1 MSETFELINSKKK
14 KKKQS
19 LKSKGQQESLIP
31 LILTLKPTDLTVIWY
46 RERTETAPNYIIHN
60 PR

>member
-1 MSETFELINSKKK
+1 MSETFELINSKK

-31 LILTLKPTDLTVIWY
+31 LILTLKSTDLTVI
-46 RERTETAPNYIIHN
+46 
-60 PR
+60 

>member
-1 MSETFELINSKKK
+1 MSETFELINSKKKK

-31 LILTLKPTDLTVIWY
+31 LILTLKPTDLTVI
-46 RERTETAPNYIIHN
+46 
-60 PR
+60 